1 MSALVQ
7 LQNPNHYSLQK
18 RSAWIF
24 ADDADIWITQGES
37 GLSITV
43 WKRDTSTDPLE
54 AIHIPWSKI
63 KGDGNGH

>member
-18 RSAWIF
+18 SSAWVF
-24 ADDADIWITQGES
+24 ADGADIWITQGES
-37 GLSITV
+37 GLSITI
-43 WKRDTSTDPLE
+43 WNRDVSADPLE
-54 AIHIPWSKI
+54 AIHIPWSNI